1 MHKFLRAVGFSKIK
15 ERKELIKLITAT
27 IQNADKRS
35 YVTTKD
41 NVMLSEFSKEY
52 ADRIGI
58 AVSGEFDDEDKFI
71 YEYYYPYLIP
81 TGVSTEE
88 DINVERHA
96 AEYSYAGVC
105 NEPRIGVTLI
115 FYLQNMVPYVKIEN
129 EDKFPIKGTTLS
141 LSSLS
146 ISGQILMPIAK
157 TDEEKAVARKKI
169 NYRNNLINN
178 ARRGD
183 ETAIESLTLDD
194 MDLYTT
200 LSRKIRKH
208 DVYSLVDSY
217 FMPYGVE
224 CDHYSVLG
232 EIISCEKVT
241 NQITEEV
248 VHIMRINCNDLEFDV
263 CINEADLLG
272 EPAVGRRFKGNI
284 WMQGVINFAEEN
296 PN

>member
-1 MHKFLRAVGFSKIK
+1 LRAVGFSQIK
-15 ERKELIKLITAT
+15 DRKELIKMITAS
-27 IQNADKRS
+27 IQNAEKRS

-41 NVMLSEFSKEY
+41 NVMLAEFAKDY
-52 ADRIGI
+52 ADRIGV
-58 AVSGEFDDEDKFI
+58 AVCGEFDDEDKFI

-96 AEYSYAGVC
+96 AQYSYAGVV

-115 FYLQNMVPYVKIEN
+115 YYLQNMVPYVKLEN
-129 EDKFPIKGTTLS
+129 ENKFPIKGTTLS

-146 ISGQILMPIAK
+146 VQGQILMPIAK
-157 TDEEKAVARKKI
+157 TDEEKAVARKKT

-183 ETAIESLTLDD
+183 ESAIESLTLDD
-194 MDLYTT
+194 MDLYTSI
-200 LSRKIRKH
+200 SRKIRKQ
-208 DVYSLVDSY
+208 DVFSLVDTY

-232 EIISCEKVT
+232 EIIECTRVT
-241 NQITEEV
+241 NYVTKENI
-248 VHIMRINCNDLEFDV
+248 HIMRINCNDLEFDV
-263 CINEADLLG
+263 CINEVDLLG

-284 WMQGVINFAEEN
+284 WMQGVINFAEMN
-296 PN
+296 P

>member
-15 ERKELIKLITAT
+15 DRKELTKLITDS
-27 IQNADKRS
+27 IQNAGKRS
-35 YVTTKD
+35 YVTTGD
-41 NVMLSEFSKEY
+41 NIILAEFARDF
-52 ADRIGI
+52 ADGIGF
-58 AVSGEFDDEDKFI
+58 AVCGEFDEDDKFI

-81 TGVSTEE
+81 TGISTEE

-96 AEYSYAGVC
+96 AQYSYAGVC

-115 FYLQNMVPYVKIEN
+115 FYLQNMIPYVKYEN
-129 EDKFPIKGTTLS
+129 EDHFPIRGTTLS
-141 LSSLS
+141 LSALS
-146 ISGQILMPIAK
+146 VKGQILMPIAK
-157 TDEEKAVARKKI
+157 TEEEKEVAKKKN
-169 NYRNNLINN
+169 NYRNKLINN

-200 LSRKIRKH
+200 LSKKIRKQ

-232 EIISCEKVT
+232 EIKETRTVENSMTKEK
-241 NQITEEV
+241 I
-248 VHIMRINCNDLEFDV
+248 HIMRVNCNDLEFDV
-263 CINEADLLG
+263 CINDEDLLG

-284 WMQGVINFAEEN
+284 WMQGYINFPDAN
-296 PN
+296 

>member
-15 ERKELIKLITAT
+15 DRKELTKLITDS
-27 IQNADKRS
+27 IQNAGKRS
-35 YVTTKD
+35 YVTTCD
-41 NVMLSEFSKEY
+41 NIILAEFARDF
-52 ADRIGI
+52 ADGIGF
-58 AVSGEFDDEDKFI
+58 AVCGEFDEDDKFI
-71 YEYYYPYLIP
+71 YEYYYPYLVP
-81 TGVSTEE
+81 TGISTEE

-96 AEYSYAGVC
+96 AQYSYAGVC

-115 FYLQNMVPYVKIEN
+115 FYLQNMIPYVKYEN
-129 EDKFPIKGTTLS
+129 EDHFPIRGTTLS
-141 LSSLS
+141 LSALS
-146 ISGQILMPIAK
+146 IKGQILMPIAK
-157 TDEEKAVARKKI
+157 TEEEKEVAKKKN
-169 NYRNNLINN
+169 NYRNKLINN

-200 LSRKIRKH
+200 LSKKIRKQ

-232 EIISCEKVT
+232 EIKETKTVENNMTKEK
-241 NQITEEV
+241 I
-248 VHIMRINCNDLEFDV
+248 HIMRVNCNDLEFDV
-263 CINEADLLG
+263 CINDEDLLG

-284 WMQGVINFAEEN
+284 WMQGYINFPDAN
-296 PN
+296 

>member
-15 ERKELIKLITAT
+15 DRKELTKLITDS
-27 IQNADKRS
+27 IQNAGKRS
-35 YVTTKD
+35 YVTTGD
-41 NVMLSEFSKEY
+41 NIILAEFARDF
-52 ADRIGI
+52 ADGIGF
-58 AVSGEFDDEDKFI
+58 AVCGEFDEDDKFI
-71 YEYYYPYLIP
+71 YEYYYPYLVP
-81 TGVSTEE
+81 TGISTEE

-96 AEYSYAGVC
+96 AQYSYAGVC

-115 FYLQNMVPYVKIEN
+115 FYLQNMIPYVKYEN
-129 EDKFPIKGTTLS
+129 EDHFPIRGTTLS
-141 LSSLS
+141 LSALS
-146 ISGQILMPIAK
+146 IKGQILMPIAK
-157 TDEEKAVARKKI
+157 TEEEKEVAKKKN
-169 NYRNNLINN
+169 NYRNKLINN

-200 LSRKIRKH
+200 LSKKIRKQ

-232 EIISCEKVT
+232 EIKETKTVVNNMTKEK
-241 NQITEEV
+241 I
-248 VHIMRINCNDLEFDV
+248 HIMRVNCNDLEFDV
-263 CINEADLLG
+263 CINDEDLLG

-284 WMQGVINFAEEN
+284 WMQGYINFPDAN
-296 PN
+296 

>member
-15 ERKELIKLITAT
+15 DRKELTKLITDS
-27 IQNADKRS
+27 IQNAGKRS
-35 YVTTKD
+35 YVTTGD
-41 NVMLSEFSKEY
+41 NIILAEFARDF
-52 ADRIGI
+52 ADGIGF
-58 AVSGEFDDEDKFI
+58 AVCGEFDEDDKFI
-71 YEYYYPYLIP
+71 YEYYYPYLVP
-81 TGVSTEE
+81 TGISTEE

-96 AEYSYAGVC
+96 AQYSYAGVC

-115 FYLQNMVPYVKIEN
+115 FYLQNMIPYVKYEN
-129 EDKFPIKGTTLS
+129 EDHFPIRGTTLS
-141 LSSLS
+141 LAALS
-146 ISGQILMPIAK
+146 IKGQILMPIAK
-157 TDEEKAVARKKI
+157 TEEEKEVAKKKN
-169 NYRNNLINN
+169 NYRNKLINN

-200 LSRKIRKH
+200 LSKKIRKQ

-232 EIISCEKVT
+232 EIKETRTVENSMTKEK
-241 NQITEEV
+241 I
-248 VHIMRINCNDLEFDV
+248 HIMRVNCNDLEFDV
-263 CINEADLLG
+263 CINDEDLLG

-284 WMQGVINFAEEN
+284 WMQGYINFPDAN
-296 PN
+296 